1 MSAAGGPHPAAVC
14 AAALAALLVLAVAA
28 RAGALTRLFDFLDYG
43 AGVLSLVSLTSAVL
57 WGLAA
62 TDRTLLTS
70 GHRILAQGAHRGL
83 AVSGLGFLALHVW
96 VKIAESQTEATAAF
110 VPFTDREQPVLI
122 GFGTLAGYLFV
133 SVAVSGAVR
142 SAFATKG
149 RSMWWRALHMG
160 AYPAWGASLLH
171 GLKAGRPA
179 SAWVTVA
186 YGLCLAGV
194 AAVLFLRM
202 RARLRAT
209 PARPATQ
216 PTAAPAPGQAP
227 PRNPK
232 PFVRQPAE
240 QSGERLTARLARQS
254 DRRSGSPAA
263 EQEAV
268 LAAFAEAATAQMPS
282 IRPAYAEAA
291 TGTGTPPQVPFTQ
304 PDLPQPV
311 FAQTAFPQPPPP
323 VEPAFA
329 PAGSVPPA
337 FVPNA
342 FGQGA
347 FAQNA
352 FAQNAFG
359 QNVFGQSAFGQSA
372 SAQPDFGPS
381 DAGQPGLGQPGFGQ
395 QGLGQVDFGPFG
407 FPQPGFASA
416 GSVPPP
422 ASAPGMPPSFAGQP
436 VAREQF
442 AVPPVI
448 PLPGILSQGAD
459 PLADTLL
466 IPTGAVGPVV
476 AARAAPPAGPE
487 AAPYAMMFIP
497 GGPTTTA
504 NDRPGTPFDG
514 GRGRA

>member
-1 MSAAGGPHPAAVC
+1 MSAGGGPHPAALC
-14 AAALAALLVLAVAA
+14 AAALAALLALAVAA

-96 VKIAESQTEATAAF
+96 VKIAEAQTEATAAF

-122 GFGTLAGYLFV
+122 GLGTLAGYLFV

-160 AYPAWGASLLH
+160 AYPAWGASLVH

-179 SAWVTVA
+179 SMWVTVA

-194 AAVLFLRM
+194 AGVLFLRM
-202 RARLRAT
+202 RARLRAA
-209 PARPATQ
+209 PARPAVAQ
-216 PTAAPAPGQAP
+216 PSAPQAPGQAP

-240 QSGERLTARLARQS
+240 QSGERLTARLARQL
-254 DRRSGSPAA
+254 DRRSAAPAA
-263 EQEAV
+263 EPEAV
-268 LAAFAEAATAQMPS
+268 QAAFAEAATSQMPFAQ
-282 IRPAYAEAA
+282 PAYAEAPA
-291 TGTGTPPQVPFTQ
+291 GQSAFPQVP
-304 PDLPQPV
+304 L
-311 FAQTAFPQPPPP
+311 AQ
-323 VEPAFA
+323 PAFA
-329 PAGSVPPA
+329 QAAFAQPA
-337 FVPNA
+337 FV
-342 FGQGA
+342 
-347 FAQNA
+347 
-352 FAQNAFG
+352 QNAFG
-359 QNVFGQSAFGQSA
+359 QSALAQPDFGQSGLGQPDFGQSAFGQQGFAPSGF
-372 SAQPDFGPS
+372 AQPP
-381 DAGQPGLGQPGFGQ
+381 AAPPG
-395 QGLGQVDFGPFG
+395 V
-407 FPQPGFASA
+407 
-416 GSVPPP
+416 
-422 ASAPGMPPSFAGQP
+422 PPSFAGQP
-436 VAREQF
+436 VGREQF
-442 AVPPVI
+442 AVPPVV

-476 AARAAPPAGPE
+476 AARAAPPSGPE
-487 AAPYAMMFIP
+487 GAPYAMMFVP
-497 GGPTTTA
+497 GGATTA
-504 NDRPGTPFDG
+504 DGRPGAPFDG

>member
-14 AAALAALLVLAVAA
+14 AAAFAALLALAVAA

-96 VKIAESQTEATAAF
+96 VKIAESQTEATAVF
-110 VPFTDREQPVLI
+110 LPFTDREQPVLI
-122 GFGTLAGYLFV
+122 GLGTLAGYLFV

-160 AYPAWGASLLH
+160 AYPAWGASLVH

-194 AAVLFLRM
+194 AGVLFLRM
-202 RARLRAT
+202 RARLRAA
-209 PARPATQ
+209 PARPAAAP
-216 PTAAPAPGQAP
+216 PTAPQSPGQAP

-240 QSGERLTARLARQS
+240 QSGERLTARIARQL
-254 DRRSGSPAA
+254 DRRSGSAAA

-268 LAAFAEAATAQMPS
+268 LAAFAEAATAPMPPV
-282 IRPAYAEAA
+282 RPAYVDAPAGQGA
-291 TGTGTPPQVPFTQ
+291 PPQFPFTQ
-304 PDLPQPV
+304 PDVPQPV
-311 FAQTAFPQPPPP
+311 FTQTAFSQPLPA
-323 VEPAFA
+323 EPAFA
-329 PAGSVPPA
+329 PAGVVPPA
-337 FVPNA
+337 FT
-342 FGQGA
+342 
-347 FAQNA
+347 
-352 FAQNAFG
+352 QNAFG
-359 QNVFGQSAFGQSA
+359 QNAFGQSGP
-372 SAQPDFGPS
+372 AQPNF
-381 DAGQPGLGQPGFGQ
+381 GQPGFGQPGFGQ
-395 QGLGQVDFGPFG
+395 QGFAQPGFAQQGFAQAGFGQQG
-407 FPQPGFASA
+407 FDQSDVGQSGFSQPGFASTGPA
-416 GSVPPP
+416 QPP
-422 ASAPGMPPSFAGQP
+422 AGAPGVAPSFAGQP
-436 VAREQF
+436 VGREQF

-476 AARAAPPAGPE
+476 AARAAPPSGPE
-487 AAPYAMMFIP
+487 RAPYAMMFIP
-497 GGPTTTA
+497 GGTA
-504 NDRPGTPFDG
+504 ATNDRPGAPFDG

>member
-1 MSAAGGPHPAAVC
+1 MC
-14 AAALAALLVLAVAA
+14 AAALAALLALGVAA

-96 VKIAESQTEATAAF
+96 VKIAESQTGASAAF
-110 VPFTDREQPVLI
+110 LPFTDREQPVLI
-122 GFGTLAGYLFV
+122 GLGTLAGYLFV

-160 AYPAWGASLLH
+160 AYPAWGASLVH

-194 AAVLFLRM
+194 AGVLFLRM
-202 RARLRAT
+202 RARLRAA
-209 PARPATQ
+209 PARPAPQ
-216 PTAAPAPGQAP
+216 PSAPPSPGQAP

-240 QSGERLTARLARQS
+240 QSAERLTARLARQL
-254 DRRSGSPAA
+254 DRRSGSPDA

-268 LAAFAEAATAQMPS
+268 RAAFAEADTTRMPAFVEVPAGRTASPQAPFS
-282 IRPAYAEAA
+282 QPIPAQP
-291 TGTGTPPQVPFTQ
+291 TFSPPIPA
-304 PDLPQPV
+304 QPV
-311 FAQTAFPQPPPP
+311 FSQPVFSPPPFPQPAF
-323 VEPAFA
+323 VEPAF
-329 PAGSVPPA
+329 V
-337 FVPNA
+337 
-342 FGQGA
+342 
-347 FAQNA
+347 
-352 FAQNAFG
+352 QNAFG
-359 QNVFGQSAFGQSA
+359 QNVFGQDAFGRPGP
-372 SAQPDFGPS
+372 AQPDFGQP
-381 DAGQPGLGQPGFGQ
+381 DFGQPGFGQPGFGQ
-395 QGLGQVDFGPFG
+395 QPAFGQPAFAQSGLGPTG
-407 FPQPGFASA
+407 F
-416 GSVPPP
+416 VPPP
-422 ASAPGMPPSFAGQP
+422 AAAPGVPPSFAGQP
-436 VAREQF
+436 VGREQF

-476 AARAAPPAGPE
+476 AARATPPTGPE
-487 AAPYAMMFIP
+487 RAPYAMMFVP
-497 GGPTTTA
+497 GGPTAT